1 MLNAYFVR
9 AQCQAA
15 GGRKGTK
22 IVFLLSFRFLLGPC
36 LSTIWKNGKG
46 VVSLGPSRGLK
57 GAAVGD
63 PSGETLELEDLL
75 EQLPPYLRDLSSNDD
90 NVLVWNMLLLPEQPP
105 YNLKAF
111 RLRIDF
117 PRDYPLKPPTLKFI
131 TKIYHPNVREDGLVC
146 LPLISIRNWKPHTK
160 TYQVLEAL
168 IVLVGKPNPEEPVR
182 LELVELLIQNPEMF
196 KRNAEEFTLMFGE
209 DRPS

>member
-1 MLNAYFVR
+1 MAEFIKT
-9 AQCQAA
+9 QEIQ
-15 GGRKGTK
+15 
-22 IVFLLSFRFLLGPC
+22 VFP
-36 LSTIWKNGKG
+36 
-46 VVSLGPSRGLK
+46 V
-57 GAAVGD
+57 
-63 PSGETLELEDLL
+63 ELEDLL

-90 NVLVWNMLLLPEQPP
+90 NVLVWNMLLLPDQPP

-146 LPLISIRNWKPHTK
+146 LPLISIRNWKPYTK

-168 IVLVGKPNPEEPVR
+168 IVLVGKPNTEEPVR
-182 LELVELLIQNPEMF
+182 LELGELLTQNPEMF
-196 KRNAEEFTLMFGE
+196 KRNAEEFTLRFGE